1 MSSAANPDTV
11 EETTI
16 LGGRNQYFSQNHAFN
31 AFNTE
36 SFRKNRKDVPILN
49 TESVLWKAK

>member
-11 EETTI
+11 VETTI

-31 AFNTE
+31 TLNTE
-36 SFRKNRKDVPILN
+36 SIGKNRKNVPILN
-49 TESVLWKAK
+49 TESVL